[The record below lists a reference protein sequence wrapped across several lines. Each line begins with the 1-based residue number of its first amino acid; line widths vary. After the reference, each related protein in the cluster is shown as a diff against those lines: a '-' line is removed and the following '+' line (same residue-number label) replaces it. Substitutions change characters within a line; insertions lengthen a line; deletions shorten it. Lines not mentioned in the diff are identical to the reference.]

1 MKIYKFMLVS
11 FLAIMTLIPYSCQKE
26 DERYIHTDTTISSI
40 YIRNEVGG
48 TYVEGTFSGDN
59 EIVFEI
65 SKARSTELD
74 ISNLLIYANIPV
86 SASVSPGFAGRHD
99 LSSAKEF
106 TVTNDNNV
114 PHTYSLRA
122 IYLDN

>member
-1 MKIYKFMLVS
+1 MLVS
-11 FLAIMTLIPYSCQKE
+11 FLAMMTFIPYSCQKE

-48 TYVEGTFSGDN
+48 AYVEGTFQGDN

-65 SKARSTELD
+65 SKAKSAELD

-86 SASVSPGFAGRHD
+86 SANVSPGFAGRHD
-99 LSSAKEF
+99 LSSPKEYA
-106 TVTNDNNV
+106 VTNDNNV
-114 PHTYSLRA
+114 PHTYTLWA
-122 IYLDN
+122 IYLDY

>member
-1 MKIYKFMLVS
+1 MKIYKLILVS
-11 FLAIMTLIPYSCQKE
+11 FLAIMTFIPYSCQKE

-48 TYVEGTFSGDN
+48 AYVEGTFQGDN
-59 EIVFEI
+59 EIVFQIPLAKKE
-65 SKARSTELD
+65 ELD
-74 ISNLLIYANIPV
+74 ISNILIYANIPV
-86 SASVSPGFAGRHD
+86 SSSVSPGFAGRHD

-114 PHTYSLRA
+114 PHTYTLRA
-122 IYLDN
+122 IYLDY